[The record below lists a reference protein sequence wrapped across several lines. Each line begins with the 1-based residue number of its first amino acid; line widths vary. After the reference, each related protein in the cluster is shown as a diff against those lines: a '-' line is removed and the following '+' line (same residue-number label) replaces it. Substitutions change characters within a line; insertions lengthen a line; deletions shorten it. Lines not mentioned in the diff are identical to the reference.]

1 MSATIGTIVYY
12 KATDRDTEPK
22 PAMILAFDG
31 NMADLDV
38 FGAGVISYV
47 RNAKMALNF
56 TEAKG
61 GEWAYTE

>member
-1 MSATIGTIVYY
+1 MTVGTIVLY

-31 NMADLDV
+31 ERADLNV
-38 FGAGVISYV
+38 FGAGVISYI

-56 TEAKG
+56 AEAKG
-61 GEWAYTE
+61 GEWAYQE